1 MGHTEGELEQPIDNL
16 THFFQ
21 REEEND
27 LGNLR
32 NDRAVLLDCVSE
44 GRQAEVVRG
53 RSGKAKQAI
62 A

>member
-1 MGHTEGELEQPIDNL
+1 MGHTEGELEQPIENL
-16 THFFQ
+16 THLFQ

-44 GRQAEVVRG
+44 GRQAEVVRR